1 MALFQIWLASV
12 LYVPAV
18 ADVMRIAFVWPLAE
32 SAHFIGLSLL
42 VGTVGLFDLRLLGVA
57 RGIPA
62 AAWHR
67 LIRYGL
73 IGFALNAA
81 TGSLFLMTE
90 PDQYIYNPSFMLK
103 VLFIATAGLN
113 ALSFYL
119 TVGSRT
125 IAPGAS
131 LDAPRTA
138 KVIAAASLTLWM
150 CVIIAGRL
158 LTFYRPFDCAP
169 GEAAGAILFCVPGK
183 TP

>member
-1 MALFQIWLASV
+1 MAVFQIWLASV

-32 SAHFIGLSLL
+32 SVHFIGLSLL
-42 VGTVGLFDLRLLGVA
+42 VGTIVLFDLRLLGIA
-57 RGIPA
+57 RGIPV

-73 IGFALNAA
+73 IGFTLNV
-81 TGSLFLMTE
+81 TSGLLFLMTE

-103 VLFIATAGLN
+103 MIFIVTAGMN
-113 ALSFYL
+113 ALSFY
-119 TVGSRT
+119 VIVARRT
-125 IAPGAS
+125 LAPGAS
-131 LDAPRTA
+131 LDVPRAA

-158 LTFYRPFDCAP
+158 ITFYRPFDCAP
-169 GEAAGAILFCVPGK
+169 GEATGSILLCVPGRA
-183 TP
+183 P

>member
-1 MALFQIWLASV
+1 MAVFQIWLASV

-18 ADVMRIAFVWPLAE
+18 AEVMRMAFVWPLAE
-32 SAHFIGLSLL
+32 SVHFIGLSLL
-42 VGTVGLFDLRLLGVA
+42 VGTVVLFDLRLLGIA

-81 TGSLFLMTE
+81 TGLLFLMTE

-103 VLFIATAGLN
+103 MAFIATAGLN
-113 ALSFYL
+113 ALSFYFS
-119 TVGSRT
+119 VGPRLL
-125 IAPGAS
+125 APGVP

-169 GEAAGAILFCVPGK
+169 GEATGLVLLCVPGK
-183 TP
+183 PQ